1 MLTSTI
7 DGHYTCPL
15 NWFWPRCSGNDTAAA
30 TLILVIPPAIARR
43 VFKALAFVDGSP
55 PAFAFAALA
64 YFVLLWWWRCPRV
77 EDGLLW
83 MLRPLLHLV
92 VVVLVERP
100 GVVVS
105 TPFAFAAAT
114 PSTFSVLTFAL
125 TFTWLLLLEDLL
137 RCAAVL
143 DVVVGLR
150 RSVALANAE
159 RALFLG

>member
-7 DGHYTCPL
+7 DGHDTCPL

-30 TLILVIPPAIARR
+30 TLILVIPPAIAWR
-43 VFKALAFVDGSP
+43 VFKALAFDGSP

-64 YFVLLWWWRCPRV
+64 YVVLLWRWRCPRV
-77 EDGLLW
+77 EDGLL
-83 MLRPLLHLV
+83 LILLPLLHLV
-92 VVVLVERP
+92 VMVLIESPDVVMSAPL
-100 GVVVS
+100 
-105 TPFAFAAAT
+105 AFAAAT
-114 PSTFSVLTFAL
+114 PSIFSVLTFAL
-125 TFTWLLLLEDLL
+125 TFAWLLLLEDLL

>member
-30 TLILVIPPAIARR
+30 TLILVIPPAISRR
-43 VFKALAFVDGSP
+43 VFEALAFVDGSP
-55 PAFAFAALA
+55 PAFAFATLA
-64 YFVLLWWWRCPRV
+64 YFVLLWRWRCPRV

-92 VVVLVERP
+92 VV
-100 GVVVS
+100 
-105 TPFAFAAAT
+105 AT